1 LSTRTPRIASFGYH
15 EVTDEPTTSGFQ
27 RPAALPFKH
36 TRRAFA
42 EHLASIAAGPH
53 VPGLVAQIDFTRL
66 GRHVLLTFDDG
77 GKSAVYTADELSRRG
92 WKAHFFI
99 VTSLIGTRT
108 FVDATDIRY
117 LRSCGHVVGSHSH
130 THPDIFRDQTPE
142 RMLEE
147 WRTSCGVL
155 ADLLGEPCSV
165 ASVPG
170 GDISTAVLRSAAP
183 GGVRYLFTSEP
194 WITPRQVDGCWILG
208 RFGPKVGTSAA
219 RVGALVRFHGW
230 RRALLE
236 RRLKGMLRR
245 ALPAL
250 YRLYVRRTTQ
260 DWATQ

>member
-1 LSTRTPRIASFGYH
+1 MSTRTPRIASFGYH

-42 EHLASIAAGPH
+42 EHLASIATGPH

-117 LRSCGHVVGSHSH
+117 LRSCGHIVGSHSH

-147 WRTSCGVL
+147 WRTSCGIL

-183 GGVRYLFTSEP
+183 AG
-194 WITPRQVDGCWILG
+194 
-208 RFGPKVGTSAA
+208 
-219 RVGALVRFHGW
+219 
-230 RRALLE
+230 
-236 RRLKGMLRR
+236 RLKGMLRR
-245 ALPAL
+245 GLPAL
-250 YRLYVRRTTQ
+250 YRLYVRRTTE